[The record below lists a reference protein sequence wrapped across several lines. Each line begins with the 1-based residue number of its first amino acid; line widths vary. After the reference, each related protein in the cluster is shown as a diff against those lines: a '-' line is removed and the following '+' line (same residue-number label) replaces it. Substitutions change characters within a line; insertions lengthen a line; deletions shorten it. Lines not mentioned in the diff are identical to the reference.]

1 MKETNP
7 FQQLEEEYPAPEHLK
22 EKVMTSVE
30 LSQLIGDIADLF
42 VDKMGKTALNLFKL
56 DDEDS
61 EKNQS

>member
-7 FQQLEEEYPAPEHLK
+7 FQQLEKEHPAPEHLK

-42 VDKMGKTALNLFKL
+42 VDKMGQTALNLFKL
-56 DDEDS
+56 DHDDS
-61 EKNQS
+61 EQPPS